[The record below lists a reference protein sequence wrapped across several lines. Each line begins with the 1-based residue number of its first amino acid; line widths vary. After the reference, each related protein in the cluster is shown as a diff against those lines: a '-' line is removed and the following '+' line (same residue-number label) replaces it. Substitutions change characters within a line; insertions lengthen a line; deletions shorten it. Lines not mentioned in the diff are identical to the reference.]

1 MMNSVAEPGQDLDR
15 PRRKAAVLIR
25 KSLDEGLWLKNEEF
39 VNELKNKIH
48 HHSIVDHP
56 AISAL
61 TEGRFTLQQ
70 IRLIHLE
77 YRHAIVQVFTDALL
91 AAQMETRQLEPRL
104 PPGSKMLARFLLTLN
119 ILDEFGFRPGL
130 DVDGYY
136 RGTPTQAHYPLFEEV
151 IGALGIGAAEVGS
164 YRPSPEAA
172 QTREFL
178 EASFGDN
185 LLVSA
190 LLAVAEHEVVL
201 FSPPLRRNTAKCGI
215 DVGRGYYHVH
225 GTSMDEEAEAADD
238 DHGNDLWLIV
248 TQALLPSRYE
258 EVTVAA
264 LQYCDLWTRFWDRQ
278 MRLLDQDM
286 PGPAA

>member
-1 MMNSVAEPGQDLDR
+1 MLSSAAEPGQDLDR
-15 PRRKAAVLIR
+15 PRRKAAFLIK
-25 KSLDEGLWLKNEEF
+25 KSLDEALWLKNEQF
-39 VNELKNKIH
+39 VDELKNKIH
-48 HHSIVDHP
+48 HHSIVHHP

-61 TEGRFTLQQ
+61 NEGRFTLQQ
-70 IRLIHLE
+70 IRLVHLE

-91 AAQMETRQLEPRL
+91 AAQLETRQLEPRL
-104 PPGSKMLARFLLTLN
+104 PPGSKMTARFLLTLN

-130 DVDGYY
+130 DADGYY

-151 IGALGIGAAEVGS
+151 IAGLGIGTAEVGS

-185 LLVSA
+185 LLVSV

-201 FSPPLRRNTAKCGI
+201 FSPPLRRNTARCGI

-225 GTSMDEEAEAADD
+225 GTSMDAEAEAADD
-238 DHGNDLWLIV
+238 DHGDDLWLIV

-264 LQYCDLWTRFWDRQ
+264 LRYCDLWTRFWDRQ